1 MKNKAPLVI
10 TILFMAMNLSFAQ
23 KSNKPD
29 FQKIKALKV
38 AFFTERLA
46 LTTAEA
52 ETFWPVYNEYEKN
65 RFRLGKKEHL
75 EFYSKLGD
83 ENVSEKEA
91 SELLRKYIKIEEEE
105 EELDK
110 AFTLRIKKLLSAK
123 KTLLLIKA
131 EKDFKKRLIKQYRKK
146 HGGSW

>member
-1 MKNKAPLVI
+1 MKNKISIFIIVLLAVTSISYGQGP
-10 TILFMAMNLSFAQ
+10 Q
-23 KSNKPD
+23 KPN
-29 FQKIKALKV
+29 FEKIKALKV

-46 LTTAEA
+46 LTSAEA
-52 ETFWPVYNEYEKN
+52 ETFWPIYNEYEKT
-65 RFRLGKKEHL
+65 RFHLGKTEHA

-91 SELLRKYIKIEEEE
+91 SDLLDKYLKIEKEE

-110 AFTLRIKKLLSAK
+110 EFTLKMKKVLSAK

-131 EKDFKKRLIKQYRKK
+131 EKDFKKQLIRQFRRN
-146 HGGSW
+146 HEGSW

>member
-1 MKNKAPLVI
+1 MKNKATLVI

-23 KSNKPD
+23 KQNKPD

-46 LTTAEA
+46 LTTGEAEA
-52 ETFWPVYNEYEKN
+52 FWPVYNEYEKS

-83 ENVSEKEA
+83 ENVTEKEA
-91 SELLRKYIKIEEEE
+91 SGLLAKYIKIEEEE